1 MEYRIVITRDNK
13 KKKTL
18 HTGKNLANAKSRFF
32 SLVDKNVVLFPK
44 SHTSIKK
51 TKPVLFEILLLK
63 EREEGD
69 PEFYDRDALGRT
81 IPVNTKTNKWTIIE
95 KRPYYYEEKFTVFG
109 SRKRFETKDI
119 LRQILLPSIKR
130 EGVVKQVNY
139 VLNKVMIWFDGDFDV
154 ILCKCESDA
163 RKLHNV
169 LRDFCVSQKINNV
182 LFSGNVPKKNRE
194 EMYKTIV
201 EKTGWSRNKVYRS
214 VTRP

>member
-1 MEYRIVITRDNK
+1 MIYKIVITRDNK

-18 HTGKNLANAKSRFF
+18 HSGNNLPNAKSRFF
-32 SLVDKNVVLFPK
+32 SLVDKNIVLFPK

-63 EREEGD
+63 EKEEGD
-69 PEFYDRDALGRT
+69 PKYYDRDELGRT
-81 IPVNTKTNKWTIIE
+81 IPVETKTNKWTIVE
-95 KRPYYYEEKFTVFG
+95 KRPYYYEEKFTIFG
-109 SRKRFETKDI
+109 YRKRFQTKDI
-119 LRQILLPSIKR
+119 LKKILLPSIKR

-163 RKLHNV
+163 KKLHSV
-169 LRDFCVSQKINNV
+169 LRDFCETQKINNV
-182 LFSGNVPKKNRE
+182 IFSGNIAKKHRE
-194 EMYKTIV
+194 DIYKMIV
-201 EKTGWSRNKVYRS
+201 DKTGWSRNKVYRS

>member
-1 MEYRIVITRDNK
+1 MEYRIVIARNNK

-18 HTGKNLANAKSRFF
+18 HTGNNLHNAKSKFF

-44 SHTSIKK
+44 SYTSIKK
-51 TKPVLFEILLLK
+51 TKPVLYEILLLK

-69 PEFYDRDALGRT
+69 PEFYGRDEIGRT
-81 IPVNTKTNKWTIIE
+81 TPITTKRNKWTIVE
-95 KRPYYYEEKFTVFG
+95 KRPYYYEEKFTIFG
-109 SRKRFETKDI
+109 HRKRFETKDI

-139 VLNKVMIWFDGDFDV
+139 VLNKLMIWFDGDFDV
-154 ILCKCESDA
+154 ILCKCEADA

-169 LRDFCVSQKINNV
+169 LRDFCEKQKIKNV
-182 LFSGNVPKKNRE
+182 IFSGNVTKRNRE
-194 EMYKTIV
+194 NIYKMIV